1 MDFPSHVA
9 RLIDGVIEP
18 FSPRSVRRR
27 VAERLALKEIR
38 AYDIASN
45 SRRNQNWR
53 RPSTSAD
60 GEVRQGLVKAR
71 NSARELV
78 RNNKYAASA
87 FKQVVANLVGDG
99 ISAQAI
105 HSDKAI
111 QQKAQDAFDRFAES
125 KVDGRNDLY
134 GVQRLA
140 VRAMIEGG
148 EGLVV
153 WNPDKTGPDGR
164 CRVLE
169 GDFLDHLKQDDR
181 NGAGRIVQGVEFD
194 DIADRSGYWLFDRHP
209 GDSGGYFGQA
219 HRFDAAHVDHVFDEL
234 RAGQT
239 RGVSWFAPVA
249 MTLRD
254 LGEYEDA
261 ILMKKKVEACLAL
274 ILTPGEDGNPTDPFA
289 AGDERSQADGGKARK
304 QPDTIRP
311 GMVFRTR
318 PGETATTLTPSAS
331 GDGVDFAKWQMMGV
345 SANLAPYHMVTGD
358 PSKANYASLRAM
370 NLAFWANLDDWQQN
384 LLIPHLCKP
393 AVARRMARLRIETG
407 DRRFEEVRW
416 RFAMPVRRFADP
428 IKDAA
433 GEIMEIRGGLK
444 TMAKALMERGIN
456 PEDHIK
462 EIADFNLLAD
472 IAKLALETD
481 PRRVTD
487 SGVLQAAAGYLS
499 ALAKEG
505 N

>member
-1 MDFPSHVA
+1 MDFS

-18 FSPRSVRRR
+18 FSPRTVRRR
-27 VAERLALKEIR
+27 MAERLALKEIR
-38 AYDIASN
+38 AYDVAAEG
-45 SRRNQNWR
+45 RRTANWR

-60 GEVRQGLVKAR
+60 REIRSGLVKAR

-99 ISAQAI
+99 ISAQAV
-105 HSDKAI
+105 HPDKEVA
-111 QQKAQDAFDRFAES
+111 QRAQDEMDRFAES
-125 KVDGRNDLY
+125 RVDGRNDLY

-140 VRAMIEGG
+140 VRAMVEGG
-148 EGLVV
+148 DGLVA
-153 WNPDKTGPDGR
+153 WSPDQDGPDGR
-164 CRVLE
+164 CRALE
-169 GDFLDHLKQDDR
+169 GDFLDHLKNDDR
-181 NGAGRIVQGVEFD
+181 DGAGRIIQGVEFD
-194 DIADRSGYWLFDRHP
+194 GIGDRSAYWLHGRHP
-209 GDSGGYFGQA
+209 GDAGGYFGNPT
-219 HRFDAAHVDHVFDEL
+219 RFEAPHIDHLFDEL

-254 LGEYEDA
+254 LGDFEDA

-274 ILTPGEDGNPTDPFA
+274 ILSPGEESNPTDPFSKTT
-289 AGDERSQADGGKARK
+289 GDTGAEPGASPRRK
-304 QPDTIRP
+304 DDTIRP

-318 PGETATTLTPSAS
+318 PGETATTLTPSSS
-331 GDGVDFAKWQMMGV
+331 GDGVEFAKWQMMGV
-345 SANLAPYHMVTGD
+345 AANLAPYHLITGD

-384 LLIPHLCKP
+384 LLVPFLCKP
-393 AVARRMARLRIETG
+393 ATSRRMKRLQLATG
-407 DRRFEEVRW
+407 DRRFLQVRW
-416 RFAMPVRRFADP
+416 RYAMPVRRFADP

-444 TMAKALMERGIN
+444 TMTKALMERGIN
-456 PEDHIK
+456 PADHLK
-462 EIADFNLLAD
+462 EIGDFNVIAD
-472 IAKLALETD
+472 ALGLALETD
-481 PRRVTD
+481 PRRLTD
-487 SGVLQAAAGYLS
+487 SGVLQAAAGYL
-499 ALAKEG
+499 AGLAKEG